1 MTRSQLR
8 KNHSRPG
15 APGDESCL
23 VLSLSGQKLGVLG
36 RFAGDRFS
44 VQMPAGHTL
53 WISSAAI
60 YLENPRYVELICLAD
75 GLNRYVV
82 SPPHAHRSAG
92 LS

>member
-8 KNHSRPG
+8 KHYSRPG
-15 APGDESCL
+15 APRDESCL

-44 VQMPAGHTL
+44 VETPAGHTL

-60 YLENPRYVELICLAD
+60 YLENPLYLELICLAD

-82 SPPHAHRSAG
+82 NSPHGHRSSG